1 MIVEGESG
9 SDGSG
14 IPPLLI
20 YISVG
25 AIAAVTLVAI
35 IVVVA
40 YRCQRNDRDRYLI
53 SGCCV
58 LRLNGYCYMWGAW
71 DL

>member
-53 SGCCV
+53 SGCYF
-58 LRLNGYCYMWGAW
+58 LRLNGYCYVWGTC

>member
-1 MIVEGESG
+1 MFAEGESG

-53 SGCCV
+53 SGCYV
-58 LRLNGYCYMWGAW
+58 LRLDGYCYVWGTC